1 MEETIDVPKSE
12 DTEKLVTQYIALR
25 EKIYD
30 LEEKHE
36 AAVKVLKDEQDK
48 ISDQLISVCNAL
60 NADSI
65 RTAAGTISRT
75 VNTRY
80 WVSDWGHMYEF
91 IKEHDAVH
99 LLERRVHSTHMK
111 QFLEENPGLLPIGLQ
126 VDSRYTVRV
135 RKPNAR

>member
-1 MEETIDVPKSE
+1 MNEVVDAPKSE

-30 LEEKHE
+30 LEEQHE

-65 RTAAGTISRT
+65 RTTAGTISRT
-75 VNTRY
+75 VATRY
-80 WVSDWGHMYEF
+80 WVSDWENMYNF

-111 QFLEENPGLLPIGLQ
+111 QFLEENPDLLPIGLQ

-135 RKPNAR
+135 RKASSK

>member
-1 MEETIDVPKSE
+1 MEENTEVPKSE
-12 DTEKLVTQYIALR
+12 NTEQLVVQYIKLR
-25 EKIYD
+25 EAIYD

-48 ISDQLISVCNAL
+48 ISDQLVSVCNTL

-65 RTAAGTISRT
+65 RTPAGTISRT
-75 VNTRY
+75 VSTRY
-80 WVSDWGHMYEF
+80 WVSDWENMYNF
-91 IKEHDAVH
+91 IREHDAVH

-111 QFLEENPGLLPIGLQ
+111 QFLEENPDLLPIGLQ

-135 RKPNAR
+135 RKASNK